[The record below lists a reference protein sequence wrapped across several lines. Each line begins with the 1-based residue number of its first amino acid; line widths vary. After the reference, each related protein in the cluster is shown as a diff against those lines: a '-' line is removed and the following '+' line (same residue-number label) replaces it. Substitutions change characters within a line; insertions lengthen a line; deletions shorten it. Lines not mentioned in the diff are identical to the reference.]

1 MSIPNP
7 LAAIN
12 NYKQVSAKHKIMK
25 PKKDSPGV
33 YPPPPLFYVVIFFF
47 SILLQHYISISND
60 FFEGYVSHY
69 LALILI
75 GLGALSIL
83 PALITFFKS
92 KNTLVTILPAKSLQ
106 TKGIYSISRN
116 PMYLG
121 LLFLYSGIGLIKG
134 NWWTFIL
141 IPLVI
146 FVINQLVIIK
156 EENYLERAFGKE
168 FLDYKCNVRRWI

>member
-1 MSIPNP
+1 
-7 LAAIN
+7 
-12 NYKQVSAKHKIMK
+12 MK
-25 PKKDSPGV
+25 SKKDSPGV
-33 YPPPPLFYVVIFFF
+33 YPPPPLFYVVIFFI
-47 SILLQHYISISND
+47 SILLQHYVSISRD
-60 FFEGYVSHY
+60 FFEGNISHY
-69 LALILI
+69 LALIFI
-75 GLGALSIL
+75 GLGVISII

-121 LLFLYSGIGLIKG
+121 LLFVYSGVGLIKG

-168 FLDYKCNVRRWI
+168 FLDYKIAVRRWI

>member
-1 MSIPNP
+1 M
-7 LAAIN
+7 
-12 NYKQVSAKHKIMK
+12 KQ
-25 PKKDSPGV
+25 KKDSPGV
-33 YPPPPLFYVVIFFF
+33 YPPPPLFYVVIFFI
-47 SILLQHYISISND
+47 SILLQNYISIPRD
-60 FFEGYVSHY
+60 FFEGNISHY
-69 LALILI
+69 LVPIFI
-75 GLGALSIL
+75 GLGVISVI

-121 LLFLYSGIGLIKG
+121 LLFIYIGIALFKG

-156 EENYLERAFGKE
+156 EERYLERAFGQE
-168 FLDYKCNVRRWI
+168 FLEYKNKVRRWI